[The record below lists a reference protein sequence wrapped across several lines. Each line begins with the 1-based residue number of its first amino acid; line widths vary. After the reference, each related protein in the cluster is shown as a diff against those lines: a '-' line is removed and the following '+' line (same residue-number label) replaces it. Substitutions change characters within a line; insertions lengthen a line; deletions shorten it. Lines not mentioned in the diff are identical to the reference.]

1 MTRSRKNDGAWRNT
15 TPAATL
21 RVRNRRHNVML
32 RTAALAALLLL
43 GACGRDALTG
53 QAAVEDVPVRVETTT
68 TRVLTETLKAIGQLA
83 PRDQRRLSF
92 KVGGVIQSADFEQGQ
107 PVRAGQELAVLRGT
121 EVAAGVEQARQ
132 AAQKAERDLARGR
145 ALYADGVATKE
156 QLQDL
161 GTAAQMAQA
170 SLRSAEFNASFAR
183 IEAPCDGVVLAKLAQ
198 PGELVGPGQPVVIV
212 GATDRGWV
220 VKASLTDRQVVHVMP
235 GNRGRVSFDAFPDR
249 EFEVEVSTVASA
261 ADPRSGTF
269 EVELAIAQPADVR
282 FAQGLIGRV
291 RLEQPVAHAAALPVI
306 PVAALL
312 EGEGERAT
320 VYVLAP
326 DGQTARLVP
335 VRIGRMVGGIVE
347 VREGL
352 RSGDRVVV
360 EGAAYLHDGTR
371 VHVIETVEA
380 AGTNP

>member
-1 MTRSRKNDGAWRNT
+1 MTRSHAYDGAWRT
-15 TPAATL
+15 VT
-21 RVRNRRHNVML
+21 
-32 RTAALAALLLL
+32 ALAVLMLL
-43 GACGRDALTG
+43 GACGKDAITA
-53 QAAVEDVPVRVETTT
+53 QPAVEDLPVRVETAT

-92 KVGGVIQSADFEQGQ
+92 KVGGVIESADFEQGQ
-107 PVRAGQELAVLRGT
+107 SVHAGQQLAMLRGT

-132 AAQKAERDLARGR
+132 AAQKAARDLARGR

-161 GTAAQMAQA
+161 GTAAQMTEAA
-170 SLRSAEFNASFAR
+170 LRSAEFNASFAR

-198 PGELVGPGQPVVIV
+198 PGELVGPGQPVVVV

-220 VKASLTDRQVVHVMP
+220 VKAALTDRQIVHVSQ
-235 GNRGRVSFDAFPDR
+235 GDRGRVSFDAFPDR
-249 EFEVEVSTVASA
+249 DFEVEVSTVASA

-269 EVELAIAQPADVR
+269 EVELAVAQPADVR

-291 RLEQPVAHAAALPVI
+291 RLEQPMDHAVALPAI

-312 EGEGERAT
+312 EGEGERAS

-326 DGQTARLVP
+326 DATNVHLVSI
-335 VRIGRMVGGIVE
+335 RIGRMVGGIVE
-347 VREGL
+347 VREGVKA
-352 RSGDRVVV
+352 GDRVVV
-360 EGAAYLHDGTR
+360 EGAAYLREGTR
-371 VHVIETVEA
+371 VHVLETVEA
-380 AGTNP
+380 AGGNP